1 VCVSSRDYA
10 SVPWISDW
18 ARGWEL
24 VKVSGGRD
32 AHGIVKTR
40 VSQASSLFASYRSLE
55 LGLPLHEPLI
65 LMHSVRGEQQRESSR
80 YGIPEGSDRHL
91 WQCEVEQTNVTTH
104 DSGTSL
110 QRTIHRQGVRKEMS
124 SGSRFGKQAC
134 VGMTF
139 LLSVSEGRS
148 TLAASGSHVFDHV
161 LYERTS
167 SMFLI
172 VVVAS
177 LFLWNLRCHRI
188 GSPLVLGT
196 ITVKD

>member
-1 VCVSSRDYA
+1 
-10 SVPWISDW
+10 
-18 ARGWEL
+18 
-24 VKVSGGRD
+24 
-32 AHGIVKTR
+32 
-40 VSQASSLFASYRSLE
+40 
-55 LGLPLHEPLI
+55 
-65 LMHSVRGEQQRESSR
+65 
-80 YGIPEGSDRHL
+80 
-91 WQCEVEQTNVTTH
+91 
-104 DSGTSL
+104 
-110 QRTIHRQGVRKEMS
+110 
-124 SGSRFGKQAC
+124 
-134 VGMTF
+134 MTF